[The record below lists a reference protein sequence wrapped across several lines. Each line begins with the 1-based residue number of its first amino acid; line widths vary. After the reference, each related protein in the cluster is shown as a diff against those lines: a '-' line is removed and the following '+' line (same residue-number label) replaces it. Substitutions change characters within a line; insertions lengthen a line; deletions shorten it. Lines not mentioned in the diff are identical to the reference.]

1 MPEIAAGLEAGYIS
15 STVPSCDDDM
25 SPGSPI
31 DPKALDLL
39 HSLESDRPGIMS
51 ELVRLFV
58 ADAPKQMQGIEDGYQ
73 SRDEQR
79 VRQAAHFLR
88 SGALALGV
96 AQLAEASH
104 AVERLDVA
112 RFGQPDADERLT
124 HLRVALRDALLA
136 LLSQVKE
143 I

>member
-1 MPEIAAGLEAGYIS
+1 
-15 STVPSCDDDM
+15 
-25 SPGSPI
+25 
-31 DPKALDLL
+31 
-39 HSLESDRPGIMS
+39 MS

-58 ADAPKQMQGIEDGYQ
+58 ADAPNQMQSIEDGYQ
-73 SRDEQR
+73 LRDEQQ

-96 AQLAEASH
+96 AQLAEISH

-112 RFGQPDADERLT
+112 QFGRPDADERLAQ
-124 HLRVALRDALLA
+124 LRVALRNALLA